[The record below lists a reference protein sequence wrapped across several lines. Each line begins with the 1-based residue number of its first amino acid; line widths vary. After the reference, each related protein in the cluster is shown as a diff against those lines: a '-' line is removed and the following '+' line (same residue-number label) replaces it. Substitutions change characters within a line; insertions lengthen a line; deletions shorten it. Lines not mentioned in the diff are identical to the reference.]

1 MRPSTPAGNPVLEE
15 VSSLLTTA
23 ERLADRVA
31 DLCRRG
37 EPVDNELTGLNRAVA
52 AVVER
57 VTAGEQADLPR
68 IRQLTDR
75 VAAATA
81 AAEARKAT
89 LATQLEQLSRHDRVR
104 RAYVRPPT

>member
-1 MRPSTPAGNPVLEE
+1 MLEE

-23 ERLADRVA
+23 ERLADQVA

-37 EPVDNELTGLNRAVA
+37 EPVDNDLAGLHRTVA
-52 AVVER
+52 AVMER
-57 VTAGEQADLPR
+57 LAAGESADLRR
-68 IRQLTDR
+68 IRLLTDR

-81 AAEARKAT
+81 AAEARKAA
-89 LATQLEQLSRHDRVR
+89 LATQLEQLARHDRVR

>member
-1 MRPSTPAGNPVLEE
+1 VLEE

-23 ERLADRVA
+23 ERLADQVA

-52 AVVER
+52 AVMDR
-57 VTAGEQADLPR
+57 LAAGELADLRR
-68 IRQLTDR
+68 IRRLTDR

-89 LATQLEQLSRHDRVR
+89 LATELEQLSRHDRVR

>member
-1 MRPSTPAGNPVLEE
+1 MLEE
-15 VSSLLTTA
+15 VSGLLTAA
-23 ERLADRVA
+23 EQLTDRVA
-31 DLCRRG
+31 DLCRKG
-37 EPVDNELTGLNRAVA
+37 ESVDNELTGLNRAVG
-52 AVVER
+52 AVMDR
-57 VTAGEQADLPR
+57 LAAGEVADLRR

-89 LATQLEQLSRHDRVR
+89 LATQLEQLSTHDRVR

>member
-1 MRPSTPAGNPVLEE
+1 MLEE

-23 ERLADRVA
+23 ERLADRVT

-37 EPVDNELTGLNRAVA
+37 EPVDNELAGLNRAVA
-52 AVVER
+52 AVV
-57 VTAGEQADLPR
+57 AGVAGGEPADLLR
-68 IRQLTDR
+68 IRQLTER

-81 AAEARKAT
+81 AAEARKAS